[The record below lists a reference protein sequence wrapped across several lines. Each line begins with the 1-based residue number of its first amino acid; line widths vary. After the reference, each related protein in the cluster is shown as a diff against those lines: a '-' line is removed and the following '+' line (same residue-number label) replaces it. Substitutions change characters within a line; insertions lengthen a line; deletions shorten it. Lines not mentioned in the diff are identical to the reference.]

1 MRLEQKFQLAL
12 ASLQAKKQKKLRR
25 LEQRARARAKLQETS
40 RKLWNGSS
48 TAPPDSSQEVA
59 AVGVEEVAVE
69 MPGEEEERKEQQRE
83 QAALFYQPSSA
94 RLFGP
99 APGDS

>member
-83 QAALFYQPSSA
+83 QAALFYQPS
-94 RLFGP
+94 
-99 APGDS
+99 